1 MVVLLDE
8 TAGRQVVVG
17 LVVTGVEL
25 QRLLVALDGFVELA
39 QGEIGIP
46 HVLQHR
52 VLLLELEA
60 VLQQENGLGGSPQ
73 QVQSRSFVIVDI
85 DHELIGLS

>member
-17 LVVTGVEL
+17 LVVAGVEL

-60 VLQQENGLGGSPQ
+60 VLQQENGFGRSPQ

>member
-1 MVVLLDE
+1 VVVLLDE

-17 LVVTGVEL
+17 LVVAGVEL
-25 QRLLVALDGFVELA
+25 QRLLVTLDGFVELS
-39 QGEIGIP
+39 QGKIGIP
-46 HVLQHR
+46 HVFQHR

-60 VLQQENGLGGSPQ
+60 VLQQENGFGGSPQ